1 MKRILA
7 IALTMIMLLAA
18 LTGCMAPQIS
28 SGPEEDQ
35 NPPSKGQGSQSLN
48 PPVPGEIIDLKI
60 NSLDKLNYFA
70 ALRTITGTP
79 TVSKQSMT
87 GGSFEIV
94 LLANGAGQDKEEA
107 PPTPD
112 TTGPDVTEDPS
123 ITPDNPGNTDSG
135 EDVYYYELDPN
146 EPFFINK
153 VSMFQI
159 ELTDETGFLAS
170 KLGLGLVDVVITEE
184 CIWGDSLITF
194 RNGDKF
200 FSCLSN
206 GWSLNG
212 ETGGWMWDFST
223 HKYVEGFNIVK
234 NFEQE
239 NYAFYID
246 MNAEGQAFAFECR
259 GAQNGGYRAEQNI
272 KVVSST
278 SVSNQGSSFTIAELE
293 DYFNNDSVL

>member
-7 IALTMIMLLAA
+7 IALSLIMVLAA
-18 LTGCMAPQIS
+18 LTGCMSPQIS
-28 SGPEEDQ
+28 CGPEEDQ
-35 NPPSKGQGSQSLN
+35 NPPSKEQGSQSLN

-94 LLANGAGQDKEEA
+94 LLANGAGQDKEEE

-123 ITPDNPGNTDSG
+123 VTPDNPGNTDSG

-159 ELTDETGFLAS
+159 ELTDENGFLAS

-184 CIWGDSLITF
+184 CILG
-194 RNGDKF
+194 R
-200 FSCLSN
+200 
-206 GWSLNG
+206 
-212 ETGGWMWDFST
+212 
-223 HKYVEGFNIVK
+223 
-234 NFEQE
+234 
-239 NYAFYID
+239 
-246 MNAEGQAFAFECR
+246 
-259 GAQNGGYRAEQNI
+259 
-272 KVVSST
+272 
-278 SVSNQGSSFTIAELE
+278 
-293 DYFNNDSVL
+293 

>member
-7 IALTMIMLLAA
+7 IALTLAMVLVA

-87 GGSFEIV
+87 GGNFEIV

-112 TTGPDVTEDPS
+112 TTGPDVTEGPS
-123 ITPDNPGNTDSG
+123 ITPNDPSNTDSD
-135 EDVYYYELDPN
+135 EDIY
-146 EPFFINK
+146 
-153 VSMFQI
+153 
-159 ELTDETGFLAS
+159 
-170 KLGLGLVDVVITEE
+170 
-184 CIWGDSLITF
+184 
-194 RNGDKF
+194 
-200 FSCLSN
+200 
-206 GWSLNG
+206 
-212 ETGGWMWDFST
+212 
-223 HKYVEGFNIVK
+223 
-234 NFEQE
+234 
-239 NYAFYID
+239 
-246 MNAEGQAFAFECR
+246 
-259 GAQNGGYRAEQNI
+259 
-272 KVVSST
+272 
-278 SVSNQGSSFTIAELE
+278 
-293 DYFNNDSVL
+293 

>member
-1 MKRILA
+1 MKRMLA
-7 IALTMIMLLAA
+7 LGLTVVMVLAV
-18 LTGCMAPQIS
+18 LTGCMSPQIS
-28 SGPEEDQ
+28 TGPEEDQ
-35 NPPSKGQGSQSLN
+35 NPPNKEQGSQSLN

-60 NSLDKLNYFA
+60 NSLDELNYYA
-70 ALRTITGTP
+70 ALRTITSTP
-79 TVSKQSMT
+79 KVTRQSVI
-87 GGSFEIV
+87 GANFEIV

-112 TTGPDVTEDPS
+112 TTGPDVTEGS
-123 ITPDNPGNTDSG
+123 SVTPENPGNTDSD
-135 EDVYYYELDPN
+135 EDIYYYELDPN

-153 VSMFQI
+153 ASMFQI
-159 ELTDETGFLAS
+159 ELTDENGFLAS

-194 RNGDKF
+194 RNGEKF

-212 ETGGWMWDFST
+212 ETGGWLWDFST

-239 NYAFYID
+239 NHAFYIE
-246 MNAEGQAFAFECR
+246 MNAEGQAISFECR
-259 GAQNGGYRAEQNI
+259 GAQNGGYHADQNV

-278 SVSNQGSSFTIAELE
+278 SISDQSSSFTIAELE
-293 DYFNNDSVL
+293 EYFSDDSVL